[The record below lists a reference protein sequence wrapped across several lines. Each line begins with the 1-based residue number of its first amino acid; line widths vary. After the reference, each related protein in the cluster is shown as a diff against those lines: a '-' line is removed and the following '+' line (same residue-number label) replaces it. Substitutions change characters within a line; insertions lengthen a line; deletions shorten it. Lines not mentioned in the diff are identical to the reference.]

1 MWYWLAKNLLGMSDQ
16 LEILHTSKL
25 PHAEKKNLK
34 ITFWSGAP
42 IIVKMEFEK
51 YKYILRIFFMAKI
64 FDALFSGKCSTR
76 PHILFTSC
84 L

>member
-1 MWYWLAKNLLGMSDQ
+1 MWYWLAKNLLGMSDK
-16 LEILHTSKL
+16 LEIFHTSKL
-25 PHAEKKNLK
+25 PHAEKKPQNN
-34 ITFWSGAP
+34 FFVWAP
-42 IIVKMEFEK
+42 IIVKMKFEK
-51 YKYILRIFFMAKI
+51 YKYFTNFFMAKI